1 MVKASNYIKFFFTIL
16 ILAQA
21 SINVYAQNSKE
32 EKYYTNSN
40 RHWLAEIPIWVP
52 GFRGQLA
59 YGNYNFSSSG
69 SDEEKEYEQLQNESG
84 IQFYFVG
91 RIVARYNNFWV
102 NADAF
107 SGKVNSAFS
116 YTSLIENNEKEI
128 VDITASGTIPRLVA
142 GYSVWQQS
150 NENHF
155 KIEAI
160 PYLGIRY
167 VNIYLQSEVFDLT
180 SIIDVRPNWV
190 EPLIGLYVPLIYKR
204 FKIEMQADYGTTG
217 TKNSWVISNRYRYRI
232 SKLVDV
238 QLGWNLIRLY
248 HKGIVGSQEL
258 ESTIRLFGPT
268 AGVGFRF

>member
-1 MVKASNYIKFFFTIL
+1 ML
-16 ILAQA
+16 IFVQT
-21 SINVYAQNSKE
+21 SINVCAQNSKE
-32 EKYYTNSN
+32 EKYYANSS
-40 RHWLAEIPIWVP
+40 RRWLAEIPIWVP

-59 YGNYNFSSSG
+59 YGDYNFTSSG
-69 SDEEKEYEQLQNESG
+69 SDKEKEYERLESEFG
-84 IQFYFVG
+84 IKFYFVG
-91 RIVARYNNFWV
+91 RIVAKYTNFWV

-116 YTSLIENNEKEI
+116 YTSLIKNNEKEI
-128 VDITASGTIPRLVA
+128 VDITVSATIPRLVV

-167 VNIYLQSEVFDLT
+167 VNIFLQSEVFDLT
-180 SIIDVRPNWV
+180 NIIDVRPSWV
-190 EPLIGLYVPLIYKR
+190 EPIIGLYVPLTYKR
-204 FKIEMQADYGTTG
+204 FKIEIQTDYGANG
-217 TKNSWVISNRYRYRI
+217 TKNSFVISNRYRYRI

-238 QLGWNLIRLY
+238 QLGWNYIKLY
-248 HKGIVGSQEL
+248 HKGIVGNQEL

-268 AGVGFRF
+268 AGIGFRF

>member
-1 MVKASNYIKFFFTIL
+1 MMKIANYIKFIFTIL

-21 SINVYAQNSKE
+21 SINVCAQNSIE
-32 EKYYTNSN
+32 EKYYNNN

-59 YGNYNFSSSG
+59 YGDYDFSSSG
-69 SDEEKEYEQLQNESG
+69 SSEEKEYKRLESEFG
-84 IQFYFVG
+84 IKFYFVG
-91 RIVARYNNFWV
+91 RIAAKYNNFWI

-116 YTSLIENNEKEI
+116 YTSLIRDSEKEI
-128 VDITASGTIPRLVA
+128 VEITASATIPRLVA
-142 GYSVWQQS
+142 GYSVWRLS

-155 KIEAI
+155 KIEVI

-167 VNIYLQSEVFDLT
+167 VNILLQSEVFDLT
-180 SIIDVRPNWV
+180 NIIDVRPSWV
-190 EPLIGLYVPLIYKR
+190 EPLIGIYVPLIYKR
-204 FKIEMQADYGTTG
+204 FKIEIQADYGATG
-217 TKNSWVISNRYRYRI
+217 TKNSLVISNRYRYRI

-238 QLGWNLIRLY
+238 QLGWNHIKLY
-248 HKGIVGSQEL
+248 HKGIVGGQEL